1 MERARSP
8 VRARSRTTSRCAL
21 ATRLPGQN
29 DARGPTLSLCRATL
43 PRAAIRLDLPT
54 RPRPRPRRWPPR
66 TRGRHRRSRRVAR
79 SGTPPRTPR
88 GRRRSRGSPCRARAA
103 RPGGAAGCR
112 LKPPE
117 SIIDFVT
124 DLHRYK
130 LADWKIGR
138 VLGMRREGD
147 RIWMRHDGKLRGLPG
162 PPVTLEM
169 TILGRHAV
177 RYRSLRS
184 FPACLFLTFEGG
196 FDLDETAMGTR
207 VVHTERFR
215 FFAPWR
221 WVMDP
226 FLSEWL
232 ARDVREEMGR
242 LKTLIEAEQ

>member
-1 MERARSP
+1 MIEGISEAVIQR
-8 VRARSRTTSRCAL
+8 
-21 ATRLPGQN
+21 
-29 DARGPTLSLCRATL
+29 
-43 PRAAIRLDLPT
+43 
-54 RPRPRPRRWPPR
+54 
-66 TRGRHRRSRRVAR
+66 
-79 SGTPPRTPR
+79 
-88 GRRRSRGSPCRARAA
+88 
-103 RPGGAAGCR
+103 
-112 LKPPE
+112 PPE
-117 SIIDFVT
+117 VIIDFVT

-130 LADWKIGR
+130 LADRKIGR

-147 RIWMRHDGKLRGLPG
+147 RIWMRHDGKLRSLPG

-196 FDLDETAMGTR
+196 FDLDETAVGTR

-226 FLSEWL
+226 FLREWL

-242 LKTLIEAEQ
+242 LKTLIEAEHLARPAQRAFPMNNAKPAP